1 MISLGKNF
9 FSLTYNSVRFVQRY
23 YAIKDIFSVQWNLDL
38 TIILSITN
46 IIHKHKTGMNV
57 NMWLKLNAKHTS
69 EYKIDVIH
77 LYKIG

>member
-1 MISLGKNF
+1 MDDLFIYEFIYGW
-9 FSLTYNSVRFVQRY
+9 FVQRY